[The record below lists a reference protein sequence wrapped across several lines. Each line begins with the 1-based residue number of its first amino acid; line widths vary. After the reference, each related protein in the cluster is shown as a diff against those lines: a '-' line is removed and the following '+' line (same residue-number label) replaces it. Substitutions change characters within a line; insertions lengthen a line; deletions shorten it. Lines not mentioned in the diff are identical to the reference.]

1 MSKGMITNKS
11 YAMQVYDILK
21 NEICAGAYPPGFQ
34 IVETELASR
43 LNISRSPVRDAIHQ
57 LSREGLLDYVPNR
70 GVYVKQ
76 YTSREVHDVYEVR
89 LLLERYAIS
98 HMDPELREEYMP
110 EVQRLI
116 GVLESP
122 GDNSDDALD
131 LRIHEMSVLMTGNKM
146 LYQQFSLLYSMTG
159 AFRSISL
166 SSESMLEMARRSHLA
181 LLKAIASNDTKRA
194 LHVIQKHMTD
204 SEKQVQRY
212 YKNFEADAAG
222 DGAQS

>member
-1 MSKGMITNKS
+1 
-11 YAMQVYDILK
+11 
-21 NEICAGAYPPGFQ
+21 
-34 IVETELASR
+34 
-43 LNISRSPVRDAIHQ
+43 
-57 LSREGLLDYVPNR
+57 
-70 GVYVKQ
+70 
-76 YTSREVHDVYEVR
+76 
-89 LLLERYAIS
+89 
-98 HMDPELREEYMP
+98 MP

-212 YKNFEADAAG
+212 YKNYEADAAG